1 MFALLIKRSASA
13 QSTAQSGSSQGLSQK
28 KDLLNAGLTDGA
40 GNTQAGRPAK
50 QMSKPLSIVLQRPL
64 VQADSKLGTVLF
76 TEPSSASHMGV
87 AKFSY
92 AKAMRTSRSAGAHPA
107 SRPEFPMRNAY
118 FSPFTGNLNPNS
130 VVSRHAPSAPAGHD
144 RNRNHRTIFISDVHL
159 GTRACKAEALADFLA
174 WNACDT
180 LFLVGDI
187 VDGWRLKRR
196 WLWPEGH
203 SRVVREILR
212 KVDEGT
218 RVIYVP
224 GNHDEAFREYCGRN
238 IAGVEIAREAVHE
251 TADGKS
257 LLVVHGDQF
266 DGVIACAKWLAHLGD
281 SAYTAALQLS
291 EIFCALRRALG
302 LPYWSLSAY
311 LKRKVKNAV
320 EYVCRFQEA
329 VVREARERGFDGVV
343 CGHIHHAAMEEMDG
357 VLYLNDG
364 DWVESCTALVED
376 ARGHLSILHWPP
388 FAEPSDVSPVA
399 EDKREMALVAA

>member
-1 MFALLIKRSASA
+1 
-13 QSTAQSGSSQGLSQK
+13 
-28 KDLLNAGLTDGA
+28 
-40 GNTQAGRPAK
+40 
-50 QMSKPLSIVLQRPL
+50 
-64 VQADSKLGTVLF
+64 
-76 TEPSSASHMGV
+76 
-87 AKFSY
+87 
-92 AKAMRTSRSAGAHPA
+92 
-107 SRPEFPMRNAY
+107 MRNA
-118 FSPFTGNLNPNS
+118 FFWPSAGLADPNS
-130 VVSRHAPSAPAGHD
+130 VFGRRPPSHPAASR
-144 RNRNHRTIFISDVHL
+144 RNKSHRTIFISDVHL
-159 GTRACKAEALADFLA
+159 GTRACKADALADFLA
-174 WNACDT
+174 KNSCDT

-196 WLWPEGH
+196 WLWPEAH

-224 GNHDEAFREYCGRN
+224 GNHDEAFRDYCGRN

-251 TADGKS
+251 TVDGKQ

-266 DGVIACAKWLAHLGD
+266 DGVISYAKWLAHLGD
-281 SAYTAALQLS
+281 SAYTAALQLN
-291 EIFCALRRALG
+291 EVFCAARRTLG

-329 VVREARERGFDGVV
+329 VAREARARGYDGVV
-343 CGHIHHAAMEEMDG
+343 CGHIHHAAMEDMDG
-357 VLYLNDG
+357 LLYLYDG

-388 FAEPSDVSPVA
+388 FAKSSDIRSGAEP
-399 EDKREMALVAA
+399 ERELVLLAA